1 MMNVMFAEVTELLKE
16 NAIVLVMNQIAYTSV
31 EVRPNSTFVV
41 YAEDK
46 VFYQENV
53 IAKDKFWIASV
64 NVVQE
69 SVSIRAVFAVVPLM
83 VPGLVKTSLYVI
95 AMEIKMIVMEFAE
108 VVLDQ
113 MIVVS
118 AEVKVLIGQL
128 ANVIAMEVK
137 QMNVKYA
144 VDQEYQQDF
153 QIVKELNQT

>member
-1 MMNVMFAEVTELLKE
+1 M
-16 NAIVLVMNQIAYTSV
+16 

-108 VVLDQ
+108 VVLD
-113 MIVVS
+113 
-118 AEVKVLIGQL
+118 
-128 ANVIAMEVK
+128 
-137 QMNVKYA
+137 
-144 VDQEYQQDF
+144 
-153 QIVKELNQT
+153 